1 MKRSCGVLLPVAS
14 LPSDHGIGTFG
25 KEAYRFIDTLVAAGQ
40 SYWQILPL
48 GPTGY
53 GDSPYQS
60 FSTFAGN
67 PYYIDLDF
75 LKDEGLLKEAEIKK
89 AGLDEATEKVDYEA
103 QYKRRFPLLRKAYVS
118 SPEYSKFREG
128 NFDVGNVKVNKEFDA
143 FYASSREW
151 LVDYALFMAVKDAND
166 GKSYF
171 EWEDGIRS
179 RDARSIKE
187 NLERYGEDVFFY
199 IYLQFKFQ
207 EQWEKLR
214 KYAGEKGVKIIG
226 DIPIYVALDSS
237 DSWSHP
243 ELFQFDKEGQP
254 IAVAGCPPDA
264 FSETGQLW
272 GNPLYNWDKHRETG
286 YAWWLE
292 RLSRCFQWYD
302 MVRIDHFRGFDE
314 YYSIPFGDPTAVN
327 GKWEKGPGIELFQA
341 MEQKIGKQE
350 IIAEDLGFLTD
361 SVKKML
367 RDTGYPGMKVLQFA
381 FDSREESDYMP
392 HNYDKNCVVYTGT
405 HDNTTTFS
413 WWKSELPRKD
423 KEVALRYLDLPT
435 IFLTNRKLTWQL
447 IVFAERSVAD
457 LCIIPAWDFLMLD
470 KEARINTP
478 STLGNNWCWRM
489 EKNAFGAG
497 LCYKIRE
504 MCRLYGRTPRDN

>member
-1 MKRSCGVLLPVAS
+1 MNNEKIKPDMTMREMLMVMSEGNIGALNVLMNMMKNDP
-14 LPSDHGIGTFG
+14 FG
-25 KEAYRFIDTLVAAGQ
+25 FF
-40 SYWQILPL
+40 SILPL
-48 GPTGY
+48 
-53 GDSPYQS
+53 DSMDIRGEQIWRLY
-60 FSTFAGN
+60 
-67 PYYIDLDF
+67 
-75 LKDEGLLKEAEIKK
+75 KDCSGE
-89 AGLDEATEKVDYEA
+89 
-103 QYKRRFPLLRKAYVS
+103 
-118 SPEYSKFREG
+118 
-128 NFDVGNVKVNKEFDA
+128 NFDK
-143 FYASSREW
+143 
-151 LVDYALFMAVKDAND
+151 FMRTIDVLRSGGYTQEEITANLT
-166 GKSYF
+166 
-171 EWEDGIRS
+171 
-179 RDARSIKE
+179 
-187 NLERYGEDVFFY
+187 N
-199 IYLQFKFQ
+199 
-207 EQWEKLR
+207 
-214 KYAGEKGVKIIG
+214 
-226 DIPIYVALDSS
+226 
-237 DSWSHP
+237 
-243 ELFQFDKEGQP
+243 
-254 IAVAGCPPDA
+254 
-264 FSETGQLW
+264 
-272 GNPLYNWDKHRETG
+272 
-286 YAWWLE
+286 
-292 RLSRCFQWYD
+292 
-302 MVRIDHFRGFDE
+302 E